1 MEYLPEKKRT
11 QKAQVLKKE
20 EKIRQ
25 FREYLAN
32 NDVVLSIVKYLLT
45 VRGKD
50 PLPQDPLVH
59 LRDYFGEERSPMW
72 DVVDQLKEENIQIQE
87 ELPAMQRSIEELQKE
102 LKAVKLQNRALLIY
116 QNLIDSERT
125 NAVGY
130 KSIVLKLSGFAKFEL
145 DTKITRDQFHQL
157 VEGMCRRPINSGHE
171 ASTDSVSQTELDEDK
186 YEQICSLFER
196 AYKEAQ
202 PPFAGDL
209 ENEVYKSILNRIRT
223 YQPSV

>member
-20 EKIRQ
+20 EKTRQ

-32 NDVVLSIVKYLLT
+32 NDVVLSIVKCKCSSLCSLETLEPWQFHLYHFACNCLIMIVMIWIDLLT

-116 QNLIDSERT
+116 
-125 NAVGY
+125 
-130 KSIVLKLSGFAKFEL
+130 
-145 DTKITRDQFHQL
+145 
-157 VEGMCRRPINSGHE
+157 
-171 ASTDSVSQTELDEDK
+171 
-186 YEQICSLFER
+186 
-196 AYKEAQ
+196 
-202 PPFAGDL
+202 
-209 ENEVYKSILNRIRT
+209 
-223 YQPSV
+223 